1 MKSIGKKFGVGIA
14 LAGALLIAASVVFS
28 QGPPRGGRGGQG
40 PGDGLG
46 PLGRDL
52 NLSDEQKAQIKKI
65 QDSFREADQ
74 ALFSQMKTL
83 RASEPNPMSDSFD
96 EATVRAAAEAKAK
109 IQIELEVSRAKMMSQ
124 VAAVL
129 TAEQKAQL
137 AAKRK
142 QFDRQGPP
150 PDRP

>member
-14 LAGALLIAASVVFS
+14 LAGALLISAPVVFS

-65 QDSFREADQ
+65 QDSFR
-74 ALFSQMKTL
+74 
-83 RASEPNPMSDSFD
+83 
-96 EATVRAAAEAKAK
+96 
-109 IQIELEVSRAKMMSQ
+109 
-124 VAAVL
+124 
-129 TAEQKAQL
+129 
-137 AAKRK
+137 
-142 QFDRQGPP
+142 
-150 PDRP
+150 

>member
-1 MKSIGKKFGVGIA
+1 MKSIGKKFGVGSA
-14 LAGALLIAASVVFS
+14 LAGVLLIAASAAFS

-65 QDSFREADQ
+65 QESFREADQ

-137 AAKRK
+137 
-142 QFDRQGPP
+142 
-150 PDRP
+150 